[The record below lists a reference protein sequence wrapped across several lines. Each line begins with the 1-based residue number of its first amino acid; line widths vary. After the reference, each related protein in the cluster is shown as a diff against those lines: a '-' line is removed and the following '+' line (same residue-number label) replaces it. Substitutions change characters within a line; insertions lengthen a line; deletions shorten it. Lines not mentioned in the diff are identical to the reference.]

1 VITGQYHVALDD
13 KGRLLLPSK
22 VRSHFEDG
30 LMFLTQGIDKCL
42 WIYAPDDWQRI
53 CDSLMEATNV
63 FQAQARMIKRRIIAP
78 SQETDFDKS
87 GRITVSPALREYA
100 GLHKEC
106 VILGIRSY
114 LEIWDEATYREYWN
128 VNEPEFQVAVEQIGK
143 TLTP

>member
-1 VITGQYHVALDD
+1 
-13 KGRLLLPSK
+13 
-22 VRSHFEDG
+22 
-30 LMFLTQGIDKCL
+30 MFLTQGIDKCL